1 VSRARVTDYDSI
13 ADRYDARYGRY
24 SYSDVRDTVLNFLGG
39 TIAALEAGCGTG
51 HWLAE
56 VDHSSPRRLAGLDP
70 SAAMLE
76 RARRAAPSA
85 WLVRGRGEELPWRDH
100 SFERIFCVNA
110 LHHFADRER
119 FFAEAVRVLKP
130 GGGLLTIGKDP
141 HREGDSWWVYDYFE
155 ETVAIDRARYAPVK
169 TLRGEMTRAGFAW
182 AESLEADRI
191 EVTVPAGEALAEGAG
206 GVVATSFTSQLTVLS
221 EEEFAR
227 GVARIRDADAAAGG
241 TLQLV
246 ADFKLY
252 ATIGWL
258 A

>member
-1 VSRARVTDYDSI
+1 VGTERITDYD
-13 ADRYDARYGRY
+13 AVAERYDLRYGRY
-24 SYSDVRDTVLNFLGG
+24 SYSGVRDTVLSFLGD
-39 TIAALEAGCGTG
+39 ASAVLEVGCGTG

-56 VDHSSPRRLAGLDP
+56 VDSSRPRHLVGIDP
-70 SAAMLE
+70 SARMLA
-76 RARRAAPSA
+76 RAHRAVPAA
-85 WLVRGRGEELPWRDH
+85 RFVRARGEELPWRDQ

-119 FFAEAVRVLKP
+119 FFAEARRVLRP

-141 HREGDSWWVYDYFE
+141 HREGDTWWVYDYFE
-155 ETVAIDRARYAPVK
+155 ETRTIDRARYAPVK
-169 TLRGEMTRAGFAW
+169 TLRGEIARAGFAW

-191 EVTVPAGEALAEGAG
+191 EGLVPAGAALAEGADG
-206 GVVATSFTSQLTVLS
+206 IVSPTFTSQLTVLS

-227 GVARIRDADAAAGG
+227 GVARMREADAAAGG
-241 TLQLV
+241 TLQLI

-258 A
+258 